1 MGFEI
6 RKIDTVHF
14 DVNDREVI
22 PKVLKC
28 AKEMFPEADVSMRI
42 WGADRNDFII
52 RGYIEIT
59 SLEPGLEWY
68 LSLTVH
74 LYYRNENI
82 RLVAHEGDGFDTST
96 FVPIEDS
103 DDLRA
108 FLTEMITM
116 RNEEATRRMETR
128 KIIEGDF

>member
-42 WGADRNDFII
+42 WGADRNDFIT

-68 LSLTVH
+68 LWLTVH
-74 LYYRNENI
+74 LYYWRKEV
-82 RLVAHEGDGFDTST
+82 RLVIHDERSEDVSIFI
-96 FVPIEDS
+96 PIENS

-108 FLTEMITM
+108 FLTRMI
-116 RNEEATRRMETR
+116 AVKAR
-128 KIIEGDF
+128 KPRDAWKQGK